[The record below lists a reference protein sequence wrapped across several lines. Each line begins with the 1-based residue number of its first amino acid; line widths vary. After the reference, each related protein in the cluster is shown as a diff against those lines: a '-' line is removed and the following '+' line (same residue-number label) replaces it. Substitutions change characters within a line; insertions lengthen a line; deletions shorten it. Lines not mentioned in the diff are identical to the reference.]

1 MFTRITNLLFG
12 KEIQRRVDRQVDR
25 QVHLAVRAIDDAND
39 RMLNRDTYPRDRHD
53 YDRDEVLRDALD
65 AWRSNPLARRIV
77 ELTSQYVVGGGL
89 GIEAKNERTHRF
101 LQAWWTH
108 RLNRMGTRAFD
119 LCDELTRTGN
129 IFLIVSTDPGGMSY
143 LRALPTADVLD
154 ILTASNDIE
163 QELYVLEKPRMDD
176 DRPLESVNGQLCYP
190 WPVYNEDSDGPD
202 STGAFSPAVLHY
214 AVNRP
219 VGAKWGESDLGPL
232 LKWLARHA
240 AWLEDRARLNR
251 YRQSFLYVVKA
262 AFTSQAERLARQ
274 AELNANPPSPGSI
287 LVADQSEEWSV
298 LNPDLASFEA
308 AEDGLALKKMIA
320 AGSGN
325 PLHFLAEPESATRT
339 TAEAAGGPTY
349 RHYEQRQKFFLWMIE
364 DIARVALN
372 RRAQV
377 DRHIAPKTQLNVKS
391 SDISARDN
399 AALATAATTAVA
411 AFSALRDRGLIDD
424 AELLRIAYRFAGEV
438 IDVEDMLKRGA
449 AAPAPQA
456 PVQDGRGGSRSAP
469 GGNGSAPAIPGV
481 KINPIKV
488 NPGSGE
494 PTNIE

>member
-1 MFTRITNLLFG
+1 MFNRFLNRLFS
-12 KEIQRRVDRQVDR
+12 KEIQRRVDH
-25 QVHLAVRAIDDAND
+25 QVHLAVRAIDDTKD
-39 RMLNRDTYPRDRHD
+39 RLISRNTYPRDRHD

-89 GIEAKNERTHRF
+89 GIEAKHERTHRF
-101 LQAWWTH
+101 LQAWWGH
-108 RLNRMGTRAFD
+108 RLNRMSMRAFD

-143 LRALPTADVLD
+143 LRALPSADV
-154 ILTASNDIE
+154 IEIETASNDVE
-163 QELYVLEKPRMDD
+163 QELVVWERSRMDGTEISGPD
-176 DRPLESVNGQLCYP
+176 GIVGHP
-190 WPVYNEDSDGPD
+190 WTVYNEQTDSLNTD
-202 STGAFSPAVLHY
+202 SQPFAPVVLHY

-232 LKWLARHA
+232 LKWLARYS

-274 AELNANPPSPGSI
+274 AELNANPPNPGSI

-298 LNPDLASFEA
+298 LNPDLSSFEA

-320 AGSGN
+320 VGSGN

-349 RHYEQRQKFFLWMIE
+349 RHYEQRQQFFLWMVE

-377 DRHIAPKTQLNVKS
+377 DRHIAPETQITVKG

-399 AALATAATTAVA
+399 AALATAATTVVA
-411 AFSALRDRGLIDD
+411 AFSALRDRSLIDD

-438 IDVEDMLKRGA
+438 TDVEDMLRRGA
-449 AAPAPQA
+449 AAPLPQA
-456 PVQDGRGGSRSAP
+456 PARDGKGGSRSAP
-469 GGNGSAPAIPGV
+469 GGNLSPSAGTVV

-488 NPGSGE
+488 NPGTGE
-494 PTNIE
+494 LTNVE